1 MPCHMYASVN
11 REPDLVVFIGWSGL
25 QIASGY
31 VNLLSVIVEIHAG
44 HLPCDGSHYARLA
57 SMLTLLVWGADEQ
70 RESEEGGRGV
80 VSGRERGEWEE
91 GRGVSEWEGESEHN

>member
-1 MPCHMYASVN
+1 MN

-31 VNLLSVIVEIHAG
+31 VDLLSVVVEIHTG

-70 RESEEGGRGV
+70 RR
-80 VSGRERGEWEE
+80 E
-91 GRGVSEWEGESEHN
+91 GRGGSEWEGKSEHN